1 MNKETRASLI
11 VQFFFRQDLNS
22 MGEDKAIITTPT
34 NSTMMTNFLIFVP
47 PGITENVDVL
57 K

>member
-1 MNKETRASLI
+1 
-11 VQFFFRQDLNS
+11 

-34 NSTMMTNFLIFVP
+34 NSTMMTNLLIFVP
-47 PGITENVDVL
+47 PGITVNIDVL